1 MNWYIL
7 RNGKR
12 LGPFLPDALRKMAL
26 EGKLHANETVIRD
39 GMTDPLFASQLK
51 GLVFRSEEKTAVVQ
65 PKIIPVQQVPVDSTV
80 TEESELVVIEEIL
93 AEDSKAEIP
102 VKKRR
107 VTQKPSSGFVNAT
120 LANGMIALNEFRS
133 KPYRHMILAIVLMI
147 ACVLASLP
155 IFTMILVPAFV
166 LGYIRC
172 VDSSCKKEKESVAE
186 YISFLQ
192 HGWDSLWHLLMMQ
205 ASVIL
210 LMAMAIAPAALAA
223 GFLLIA
229 GTAVSSAWV
238 DLADRFQPNHS
249 DGDNQKKQIKK
260 QKQNDNANNNNDFD
274 MGDNEFKR
282 QDVNERNQANQ
293 DRPKELKNPAKQ
305 QKNNRGQ
312 EQNRQDEV
320 PQNNRQPNQRNDVG
334 NQQGFQ
340 PNRDNGEAS
349 TPMIDMKDIVEIGW
363 NAMFSGFMGVVLTIA
378 LTLPF
383 SAGMLLF
390 MLFYQVASAR
400 SVVPGNYSM
409 VFDALRNTL
418 TIASQKTTTIIA
430 GGVWM
435 SAIICL
441 PTALFYFLSFLIDKA
456 GLTAFATFMW
466 GALTGV
472 YLFQAVVH
480 CGIFMVVSANAIIEK
495 HD

>member
-26 EGKLHANETVIRD
+26 EGKLLANETVIRD

-51 GLVFRSEEKTAVVQ
+51 GLVFRSEEKTPVAQ
-65 PKIIPVQQVPVDSTV
+65 PKLVPVQQIAVDSNV
-80 TEESELVVIEEIL
+80 TEESDLVVIENIQV
-93 AEDSKAEIP
+93 EDAKPEMP

-107 VTQKPSSGFVNAT
+107 GTQKPTPGFVNAT
-120 LANGMIALNEFRS
+120 ISNGMIALNEFRS
-133 KPYRHMILAIVLMI
+133 KPYRHMILAIVLLVG
-147 ACVLASLP
+147 CVLASLP
-155 IFTMILVPAFV
+155 ILTMILVPAFI

-172 VDSSCKKEKESVAE
+172 VDSACKKEKESVAE

-210 LMAMAIAPAALAA
+210 LIAMAIAPGALAA
-223 GFLLIA
+223 SFLLIS

-238 DLADRFQPNHS
+238 DLADRFQTDTS
-249 DGDNQKKQIKK
+249 DGDIQKKQMKK
-260 QKQNDNANNNNDFD
+260 QKQNENVNNNDFNID
-274 MGDNEFKR
+274 NNEFQR
-282 QDVNERNQANQ
+282 QDVIERKQANQ
-293 DRPKELKNPAKQ
+293 ERPREFKNQAQQ

-312 EQNRQDEV
+312 EQNRQENI
-320 PQNNRQPNQRNDVG
+320 PQNNRQPNQRNDIG

-340 PNRDNGEAS
+340 PNRDNAEAS

-363 NAMFSGFMGVVLTIA
+363 NAMLSGFMGVVLTIA

-418 TIASQKTTTIIA
+418 TVASQKTTTIIA

-441 PTALFYFLSFLIDKA
+441 PTALFYFLSFLMNKA
-456 GLTAFATFMW
+456 GLQSFATFMW

-472 YLFQAVVH
+472 YLCQAVVH
-480 CGIFMVVSANAIIEK
+480 CGIFMVVSANAIVEK
-495 HD
+495 ND